1 MVDLVG
7 REPLIVARVEN
18 SVTKKSPKK
27 QNAKI
32 LDQKQQFEFSAGMHK
47 TQNIKKT
54 KKNKTNKTYYT
65 EPGKCCICVFFFP
78 PAAVFGGNMSAVA
91 ALMLARETQRIEAQG
106 THEGVV
112 A

>member
-1 MVDLVG
+1 MCTYIG
-7 REPLIVARVEN
+7 
-18 SVTKKSPKK
+18 T
-27 QNAKI
+27 
-32 LDQKQQFEFSAGMHK
+32 GMHK
-47 TQNIKKT
+47 TQNIKQN
-54 KKNKTNKTYYT
+54 KKQNKTNKTYYT

>member
-1 MVDLVG
+1 MAPIGTIGSHCRPVLRIDIKGFHVSTGL
-7 REPLIVARVEN
+7 
-18 SVTKKSPKK
+18 
-27 QNAKI
+27 
-32 LDQKQQFEFSAGMHK
+32 HK
-47 TQNIKKT
+47 TQNIKQNK

>member
-1 MVDLVG
+1 VLTRD
-7 REPLIVARVEN
+7 AQN
-18 SVTKKSPKK
+18 TK
-27 QNAKI
+27 
-32 LDQKQQFEFSAGMHK
+32 HK
-47 TQNIKKT
+47 TKQKKT
-54 KKNKTNKTYYT
+54 KQIKRTRNYLVH
-65 EPGKCCICVFFFP
+65 GARKCCICVFFFP

>member
-1 MVDLVG
+1 MSNMLSKLLSL
-7 REPLIVARVEN
+7 RWPLRRDAQN
-18 SVTKKSPKK
+18 TK
-27 QNAKI
+27 
-32 LDQKQQFEFSAGMHK
+32 HK
-47 TQNIKKT
+47 TKQ